1 MTQAAGTSSRK
12 NIDGFKA
19 WQQKV
24 AAEEAAAKAKAEE
37 EARAAGKNDVNMES
51 PGAGGGQNARA
62 NPSKRTMQQEEVD
75 GAAIKLEEAIKAETM
90 SPEDFQAVVE
100 AARKRLSKKMRVG

>member
-1 MTQAAGTSSRK
+1 M
-12 NIDGFKA
+12 
-19 WQQKV
+19 

-51 PGAGGGQNARA
+51 PGAGGGQSARA

-100 AARKRLSKKMRVG
+100 AARKRLSNKMRVG

>member
-1 MTQAAGTSSRK
+1 
-12 NIDGFKA
+12 
-19 WQQKV
+19 
-24 AAEEAAAKAKAEE
+24 
-37 EARAAGKNDVNMES
+37 
-51 PGAGGGQNARA
+51 
-62 NPSKRTMQQEEVD
+62 MQQEEVD